1 MTRTRTPYQEKLGV
15 ELWNRHYSPG
25 TAVLVREAEGE
36 TPGVTT
42 GHAYL
47 LDQRQGRVR
56 LDVGDVELTRVRPVR
71 TRFASVD
78 TVALELHE
86 RSPEEL

>member
-1 MTRTRTPYQEKLGV
+1 MGTPYQEKIGV
-15 ELWNRHYSPG
+15 ELWNKHYPPG
-25 TAVLVREAEGE
+25 TAVLVRGAEGE

-47 LDQRQGRVR
+47 LDQRLGRIR
-56 LDVGDVELTRVRPVR
+56 LDVGDVELGLVRPVR
-71 TRFASVD
+71 TQFATVS
-78 TVALELHE
+78 TVALELDE

>member
-1 MTRTRTPYQEKLGV
+1 M
-15 ELWNRHYSPG
+15 ELWNRHYQPG
-25 TAVLVREAEGE
+25 TAVLVRGAEGGE

-47 LDQRQGRVR
+47 LDQRLGRVR
-56 LDVGDVELTRVRPVR
+56 LDVGDVELGRVRPLR
-71 TRFASVD
+71 TQFATVS
-78 TVALELHE
+78 TVALELDE

>member
-1 MTRTRTPYQEKLGV
+1 MRTPYQERLLV
-15 ELWNRHYSPG
+15 ELWNRHYQPG
-25 TAVLVREAEGE
+25 TAVLVRGAEGE

-56 LDVGDVELTRVRPVR
+56 LDMGDVELGQVRPVR
-71 TRFASVD
+71 TQFA
-78 TVALELHE
+78 TVSAVVLELDE
-86 RSPEEL
+86 RSPEDL